1 MASTSSLLLLT
12 FLCAALLNASSALI
26 ADQQQ
31 QQDPVFQNPQQH
43 RLRARTDCRVERL
56 TAQEP
61 TLRFDSEAG
70 RTEFW
75 DRNNQQFECAGVAAV
90 RNFIQPRGLLLPH
103 YNNAPQLLYVVR
115 GKGLLGAV
123 IPGCAETFE
132 TEMPQGEHYQSSR
145 SFVDRHQ
152 KVRQFRQGDVLALPA
167 GITLWFYNNGEER
180 LETVAL
186 LDTGSEINQLDHTF
200 RNFFLAG
207 KPRGEAQ
214 SSQSY
219 RSRPRGESETERN
232 NVFYPFDE
240 ELLAEIF
247 NVDRETARKLKS
259 EDDFR
264 GQIVRAD
271 KFNIVFPGQEEERES
286 RRISNGFEETLCS
299 AKLRLNLDE
308 PSRADI
314 YNPRGGRISTVN
326 SHKLPILNS
335 LRLSAEKGVLHR
347 NAIIAPH
354 WNVNAH
360 SAIYITRGSGRFQVV
375 GHNGRSVFDGEVRE
389 GQMII
394 VPQNFVVIKKA
405 SDEEGLEWIS
415 FKTND
420 NAIVSPL
427 AGRLSAL
434 RAMPEEVLMNA
445 YDITREEAKNLKY
458 KRDESR
464 IMSSTSSRRSS
475 RYPSRPWPIDYA
487 LDVIKSMM

>member
-1 MASTSSLLLLT
+1 M
-12 FLCAALLNASSALI
+12 
-26 ADQQQ
+26 Q
-31 QQDPVFQNPQQH
+31 
-43 RLRARTDCRVERL
+43 
-56 TAQEP
+56 
-61 TLRFDSEAG
+61 
-70 RTEFW
+70 
-75 DRNNQQFECAGVAAV
+75 
-90 RNFIQPRGLLLPH
+90 
-103 YNNAPQLLYVVR
+103 
-115 GKGLLGAV
+115 
-123 IPGCAETFE
+123 
-132 TEMPQGEHYQSSR
+132 
-145 SFVDRHQ
+145 
-152 KVRQFRQGDVLALPA
+152 
-167 GITLWFYNNGEER
+167 
-180 LETVAL
+180 
-186 LDTGSEINQLDHTF
+186 
-200 RNFFLAG
+200 
-207 KPRGEAQ
+207 
-214 SSQSY
+214 
-219 RSRPRGESETERN
+219 
-232 NVFYPFDE
+232 
-240 ELLAEIF
+240 
-247 NVDRETARKLKS
+247 
-259 EDDFR
+259 
-264 GQIVRAD
+264 
-271 KFNIVFPGQEEERES
+271 
-286 RRISNGFEETLCS
+286 
-299 AKLRLNLDE
+299 
-308 PSRADI
+308 
-314 YNPRGGRISTVN
+314 
-326 SHKLPILNS
+326 
-335 LRLSAEKGVLHR
+335 